1 MPDPRDYKL
10 DLSSLKNDDT
20 SPAPSTS
27 TRPYLSVLFACCKVY
42 TRLYRDPTGQHYAGH
57 CPKCAR
63 PVKFKVGQGGTS
75 ARQFVVE

>member
-1 MPDPRDYKL
+1 MTDPRDYNL
-10 DLSSLKNDDT
+10 DLSSLKKEEKPDS
-20 SPAPSTS
+20 SPPA

-42 TRLYRDPTGQHYAGH
+42 TRLYRDPTGQNYTGH

-63 PVKFKVGQGGTS
+63 PVKFKVGEGGTS